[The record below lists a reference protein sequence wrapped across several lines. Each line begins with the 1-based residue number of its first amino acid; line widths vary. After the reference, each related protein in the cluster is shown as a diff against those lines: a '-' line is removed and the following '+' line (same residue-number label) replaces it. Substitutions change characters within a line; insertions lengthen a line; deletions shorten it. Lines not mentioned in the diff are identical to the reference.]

1 MTLRELG
8 SVLRGTTTFT
18 IQTRIDGYIRDIDKV
33 LIYEIKYLPAGLLRR
48 QVLEVDL
55 EESIIF
61 LDDDLNATIK
71 VMEQY
76 EIIDKDIED
85 VNASSINKHVDEY
98 IESNMPL
105 EDSSLL

>member
-1 MTLRELG
+1 MTLRELET
-8 SVLRGTTTFT
+8 VLRGTTTFT
-18 IQTRIDGYIRDIDKV
+18 IQTRVDGYIRDVDKV

-48 QVLEVDL
+48 QVLEIDL
-55 EESIIF
+55 EENIIF
-61 LDDDLNATIK
+61 LDDDPNATVK

-76 EIIDKDIED
+76 EITDRDIED
-85 VNASSINKHVDEY
+85 VSASPINKYVDEY